1 MKKLFLTVIAVLF
14 TIPSFAQSE
23 SSEYNL
29 PYVKPT
35 LDKVS
40 PDKVKPDV
48 TLTRTITLED
58 GTKCEEYKYEED
70 FDEFFLYT
78 YKKKNGDF
86 YTIGTFKGTAKDNN
100 SLNKYLTLQIP
111 ENHFYPKEINIAL
124 DSRITIGEK
133 VVMTTVRDNT
143 LNCIY
148 EFPNGLIYK
157 YVKDVGEIIY
167 LPNEYDKGI
176 KRIGVPGPKELR
188 DDEEIY
194 EGTLYGY
201 PVNDRLYQIIEGEL
215 KPIAQKFGERFYFA
229 NQSDTIIN
237 VTESQ
242 KGSFNTVEIKYKNG
256 DSFSTM
262 LNGHFDYGTIHRN
275 GGIITFK
282 KDVKPTLTL
291 PDGTKYVLE
300 DVRANPNYKPFDY
313 GQECYMNGRRVC
325 NYDYEK
331 ELSFQCLL
339 QADELIIRTA
349 DVTYPDGSTDKIVDY
364 KSKKQTE
371 KENEAVTKEQYNELC
386 RMYGKKYVDAALEG
400 SITQKAPIIGM
411 PERLFVGAY
420 KAERFSQTGNT
431 TSYRVYGWGV
441 TNNRKAMTLGD
452 KILKYT
458 VTVKNGKVASVFT
471 HR

>member
-1 MKKLFLTVIAVLF
+1 
-14 TIPSFAQSE
+14 
-23 SSEYNL
+23 
-29 PYVKPT
+29 
-35 LDKVS
+35 
-40 PDKVKPDV
+40 
-48 TLTRTITLED
+48 
-58 GTKCEEYKYEED
+58 
-70 FDEFFLYT
+70 
-78 YKKKNGDF
+78 
-86 YTIGTFKGTAKDNN
+86 
-100 SLNKYLTLQIP
+100 
-111 ENHFYPKEINIAL
+111 
-124 DSRITIGEK
+124 
-133 VVMTTVRDNT
+133 MTTFRDNA

-176 KRIGVPGPKELR
+176 KRIGVPGPKELNHQTL
-188 DDEEIY
+188 Y

-201 PVNDRLYQIIEGEL
+201 PVNDRLYEIIDGEL
-215 KPIAQKFGERFYFA
+215 KPIAQKFGDRFYFA

-262 LNGHFDYGTIHRN
+262 LNGYFDYGTIHRN
-275 GGIITFK
+275 GGILTFK
-282 KDVKPTLTL
+282 KDVRPTLTL
-291 PDGTKYVLE
+291 PDGTKYELE
-300 DVRANPNYKPFDY
+300 DVRANPNYHPFGY
-313 GQECYMNGRRVC
+313 GKSYECVYYYEDNLFERR
-325 NYDYEK
+325 
-331 ELSFQCLL
+331 SFQCLL
-339 QADELIIRTA
+339 QADELIIKTA
-349 DVTYPDGSTDKIVDY
+349 NVTYPDGSTDRIVDY
-364 KSKKQTE
+364 KSKKQTK

-400 SITQKAPIIGM
+400 SINQKAPIIGM